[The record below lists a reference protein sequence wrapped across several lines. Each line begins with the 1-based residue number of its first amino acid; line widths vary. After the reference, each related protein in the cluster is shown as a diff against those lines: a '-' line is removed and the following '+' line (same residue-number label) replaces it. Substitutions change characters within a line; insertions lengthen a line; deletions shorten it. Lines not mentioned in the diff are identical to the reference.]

1 MFKNRVLT
9 RSALLALPVALVVAG
24 CQTAPS
30 DTGAVQSD
38 GALETAQSA
47 KQDALRNQASV
58 TAMREQMA
66 ALRDEILKLQENNA
80 AERAAEAGERAAEA
94 GERAAAAAE
103 RAAEAA
109 QAAADKA
116 DRIFQRKLRK

>member
-1 MFKNRVLT
+1 MFKNRVFA

-58 TAMREQMA
+58 TAMREKIA
-66 ALRDEILKLQENNA
+66 ALRDEILKLQGNDA
-80 AERAAEAGERAAEA
+80 AERAAEA